1 MTETT
6 VRSVPS
12 YRPTPSVDKV
22 RRAEFRAL
30 MEIVAD
36 AARELAEF
44 VYVAWQAEDDGD
56 RWRRCA
62 TGGAA
67 CRRQGPTWDCW
78 KGSAARLS
86 GSDDARP
93 VRAGNRRRPGVLIP
107 PRERRRAMSLL
118 MTRRARELADLS
130 AAGWTIQRY
139 RPVSRRGRV
148 SGLRW
153 PVGRWSR

>member
-1 MTETT
+1 VTETT

-56 RWRRCA
+56 RVAALRDGRCPAVAGLPARPGRRQA
-62 TGGAA
+62 GRAA
-67 CRRQGPTWDCW
+67 CV
-78 KGSAARLS
+78 A
-86 GSDDARP
+86 
-93 VRAGNRRRPGVLIP
+93 
-107 PRERRRAMSLL
+107 
-118 MTRRARELADLS
+118 
-130 AAGWTIQRY
+130 
-139 RPVSRRGRV
+139 
-148 SGLRW
+148 GLR
-153 PVGRWSR
+153 